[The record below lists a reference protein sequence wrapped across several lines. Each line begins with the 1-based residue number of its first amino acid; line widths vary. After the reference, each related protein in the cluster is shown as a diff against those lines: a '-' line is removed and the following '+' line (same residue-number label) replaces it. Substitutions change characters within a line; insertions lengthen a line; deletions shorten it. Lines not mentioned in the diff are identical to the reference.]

1 MHSKRR
7 ALSPPFLRMPK
18 LHAALNTPLAT
29 AAIAGVLYGVFV
41 LALWNARGRDISRF
55 VVAGELSVDREQ
67 LPEGLT
73 VLPNSAGY
81 DGLSF
86 YRLALNPFT
95 GKKVDFGI
103 SLDTPA
109 YRQQRI
115 GYPLLVWLL
124 SGGKPLLVPWTLVLV
139 NFAALLVLA
148 YAGALLSQHFG
159 RHALWAVLIALYPGF
174 VHSIS
179 RDLSEPVACAF
190 GLLAILFAARNHYP
204 LCATFLTCAILT
216 REPFLI
222 LAVALAIAHL
232 RSQPRR
238 YVFLIPIAVYAAW
251 QVILTLHWGVS
262 PLQAGAQPF
271 TLPFTEYLQ
280 VLYESRSLRRL
291 HRLHFSQALYLGI
304 VVLLTVVS
312 WRKATA
318 VPGTRLAWLL
328 YLALASILGPD
339 IWAEDVGYMR
349 ILSDLMVVSGTLLL
363 GASVRVRSAWLVTTL
378 VLWYY
383 LAAHLVEYS

>member
-1 MHSKRR
+1 
-7 ALSPPFLRMPK
+7 MPK
-18 LHAALNTPLAT
+18 LRAALNTPLAA

-41 LALWNARGRDISRF
+41 IALWNARGRDISRF
-55 VVAGELSVDREQ
+55 VVAGELGVDREQ
-67 LPEGLT
+67 LPEGLS

-81 DGLSF
+81 DGLAF

-95 GKKVDFGI
+95 SQKVEFGI
-103 SLDTPA
+103 SLDTPP
-109 YRQQRI
+109 YRHQRI

-139 NFAALLVLA
+139 NYAALLVLA
-148 YAGALLSQHFG
+148 YVGALLSRHFG
-159 RHALWAVLIALYPGF
+159 RHALWAVLIPLYPGF

-190 GLLAILFAARNHYP
+190 GLLAILMAVRGRYA
-204 LCATFLTCAILT
+204 LCATILTCAILT
-216 REPFLI
+216 REPFLL

-238 YVFLIPIAVYAAW
+238 YVFLIPIAIYAAW
-251 QVILTLHWGVS
+251 QVILTLHWGTS

-271 TLPFTEYLQ
+271 TLPFTEYAQ
-280 VLYESRSLRRL
+280 VLYENRSFRRL
-291 HRLHFSQALYLGI
+291 ARLHFSQALYLGI
-304 VVLLTVVS
+304 VVILTVIS
-312 WRKATA
+312 WRRSPAI
-318 VPGTRLAWLL
+318 PGTRTAWLF
-328 YLALASILGPD
+328 YLALASVLGPD

-349 ILSDLMVVSGTLLL
+349 ILSDLLMVSGTLLL
-363 GASVRVRSAWLVTTL
+363 GGSVRVRAVWLVTTG